1 MIMTSKLDLQMRV
14 LRILETSEPLNLHE
28 IASALIATGTHS
40 TATQLDNAIEGLRSK
55 GYQIHE
61 YDDADSTRYWL
72 ETGGGA
78 A

>member
-1 MIMTSKLDLQMRV
+1 MTASIDLQMRV
-14 LRILETSEPLNLHE
+14 LRILETSEPLNLCE
-28 IASALIATGTHS
+28 IASALIATGVHP
-40 TATQLDNAIEGLRSK
+40 TAEELDRAIEGLRSK

-72 ETGGGA
+72 EIGGGA

>member
-1 MIMTSKLDLQMRV
+1 MTASIDLQMRV
-14 LRILETSEPLNLHE
+14 LRILETSEPLNLCE
-28 IASALIATGTHS
+28 IASALIATGAHPT
-40 TATQLDNAIEGLRSK
+40 TAELDNAIEGLRSK

-61 YDDADSTRYWL
+61 YDDADSARYWL

>member
-1 MIMTSKLDLQMRV
+1 MSIDLQMRV
-14 LRILETSEPLNLHE
+14 LRILETSEPMNLHE
-28 IASALIATGTHS
+28 VASALIATGVHP
-40 TATQLDNAIEGLRSK
+40 TAEDIASAIEGLRRK
-55 GYQIHE
+55 GYQICE